1 MSEKDEIERLRRL
14 REQQISA
21 RDPRAKARRHH
32 EIVGQRERP
41 TFSLTE
47 ELKHLGA
54 KVTWMF
60 YGAFLGLLAGVGAVL
75 AVVVAF
81 VSGWLAVW
89 FLVNYLKHRSLLPFV
104 IYRLILATVIIAIIL
119 RG

>member
-21 RDPRAKARRHH
+21 RDPRAKARRHY
-32 EIVGQRERP
+32 EIVGQRDRP

-60 YGAFLGLLAGVGAVL
+60 YGAFLGLLAGVAAGLMVDIVLQVTVVEYVAVFFVL
-75 AVVVAF
+75 LGGVVGRIMGKARD
-81 VSGWLAVW
+81 SGSEDW
-89 FLVNYLKHRSLLPFV
+89 R
-104 IYRLILATVIIAIIL
+104 
-119 RG
+119 